1 MTSRLNQNSG
11 SSRPVSLT
19 SSPSC
24 VCTLIGS
31 DAAMSLKD
39 INNPG
44 VVVGSCTAVASNED
58 GGIVG
63 TGLLNG

>member
-1 MTSRLNQNSG
+1 
-11 SSRPVSLT
+11 
-19 SSPSC
+19 
-24 VCTLIGS
+24 
-31 DAAMSLKD
+31 MSLKD

>member
-1 MTSRLNQNSG
+1 MTNRLIRNS
-11 SSRPVSLT
+11 SSSLPASKT
-19 SSPSC
+19 CSPFFA
-24 VCTLIGS
+24 CTVFGFDEAI
-31 DAAMSLKD
+31 SLKD

-44 VVVGSCTAVASNED
+44 VVVASCAAVASNED